1 MTTRERLARMDEI
14 NAHNEAKVAEYI
26 EKQCVETM
34 HRTIEIYARAAFEA
48 MDNLAGRDTARR
60 SELIELLYSTM
71 VAMEQTREQEV

>member
-1 MTTRERLARMDEI
+1 MDEI

-26 EKQCVETM
+26 EKQRVETI

-71 VAMEQTREQEV
+71 VVMEQTCGQEGGGNE